1 MATKPL
7 DTPKAIPQRGEI
19 EEKYTW
25 NLADLYKDD
34 AAWEAD
40 YRAAQE
46 VIKKAAD
53 FKGQL
58 ADSPQTLYDCLEA
71 RYNLDLKCHSLY
83 QYAKLN
89 QDLDTR
95 VSKYQAMT
103 DRAAMLNSQAM
114 AAFSFVEP
122 ELMKIDDDKLKEL
135 GAKFPKTDVYDFY
148 IKELIRSRKHIR
160 SEEVEELLAQ
170 TMMMARG
177 PESIFT
183 LLDDADLKYPSMKD
197 EDGNEVQLTK
207 QRFQKF
213 MEAADRRVR
222 KEAHEKFNSVYAE
235 HINTIGASLA
245 ASINKDIFYSR
256 ARKYESCLHHALD
269 AFNIPVSVYHSLV
282 DTTESNLEGLHKWIG
297 LRKKVLKLDEICPY
311 DVYNPL
317 FPEQNFD
324 ISYADAIKEILAALA
339 PLGETYVNMIKKAFD
354 SRWVD
359 VYETEGKSSGAY
371 SWGNYALHPFIMM
384 NYNNTISN
392 MFTLAHEMGHAM
404 HSFNSGQA
412 QPYAKS
418 QYSIFVAEVAST
430 LNEGLLIDHLLK
442 KTDDEKKKLFLLNKQ
457 IDKTLGTYLHQVFF
471 AHFELKIHELVEG
484 GEALSP
490 DKACEIWEKLNKKY
504 YGTGITMDEY
514 SKYKWGR
521 IPHYYRMYYVY
532 QYATSYAA
540 SQAILDKFLSGEK
553 GIIEKYLELLSS
565 GGSDYPVNQLKKCGV
580 DMTTSAPFEATIKL
594 FGEQVDEVERLT
606 S

>member
-40 YRAAQE
+40 YKAAQE

-89 QDLDTR
+89 QDLDNR

-282 DTTESNLEGLHKWIG
+282 NTTESNLEGLHKWIG

-430 LNEGLLIDHLLK
+430 LNEGLLIDHLLR

-471 AHFELKIHELVEG
+471 AHFELMIHELVEG

-504 YGTGITMDEY
+504 YGMGITMDEY